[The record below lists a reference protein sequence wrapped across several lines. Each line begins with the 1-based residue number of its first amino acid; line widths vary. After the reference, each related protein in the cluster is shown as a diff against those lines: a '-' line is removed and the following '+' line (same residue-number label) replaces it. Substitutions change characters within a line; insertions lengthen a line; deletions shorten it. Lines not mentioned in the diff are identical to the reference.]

1 MSSCESSATISTI
14 RDMLAPMSKEALVN
28 AVKQIMAQARGGD
41 VEGSY
46 DGYRT
51 LYGSPEFGANK
62 PEDQRQALKLLIL
75 AKRQGQPSERLVEA
89 HRAAIP
95 VLTELVSTHN
105 EPEDYEMLG
114 LCHLLIGNEEAASNM
129 FRHGLNLERAKNP
142 ASDLCGRLMTRV
154 AAI

>member
-1 MSSCESSATISTI
+1 
-14 RDMLAPMSKEALVN
+14 MSKEALVS
-28 AVKQIMAQARGGD
+28 AVKQIMSQSRSGD

-46 DGYRT
+46 EGYAN
-51 LYGSPEFGANK
+51 LYRMPEFTANK

-75 AKRQGQPSERLVEA
+75 AKRHGNPSEKLIDA
-89 HRAAIP
+89 HRAAIAP
-95 VLTELVSTHN
+95 LTELVSTIS

-114 LCHLLIGNEEAASNM
+114 ICHLLIGNDQAASNM
-129 FRHGLNLERAKNP
+129 FRQGLTLERARNP

>member
-1 MSSCESSATISTI
+1 
-14 RDMLAPMSKEALVN
+14 MSKEALVS

-46 DGYRT
+46 DGYGQ
-51 LYGSPEFGANK
+51 LYGTPEFSANK
-62 PEDQRQALKLLIL
+62 PEDQRQALKLLVL
-75 AKRQGQPSERLVEA
+75 AKRQGAPTQRLIEA
-89 HRAAIP
+89 HRNAIP
-95 VLTELVSTHN
+95 ALTELVSTLN

-114 LCHLLIGNEEAASNM
+114 ICHLMIGNDQAASNM
-129 FRHGLNLERAKNP
+129 FRQGLTLERAKNP

>member
-1 MSSCESSATISTI
+1 
-14 RDMLAPMSKEALVN
+14 MLAAMSKEALVA
-28 AVKQIMAQARGGD
+28 AVKQIVAQSRSGD

-46 DGYRT
+46 DGYGK
-51 LYGSPEFGANK
+51 LYGTAEFAANR

-75 AKRQGQPSERLVEA
+75 AKRHGQPSERLIEA

-95 VLTELVSTHN
+95 ALTELVSTLN

-114 LCHLLIGNEEAASNM
+114 ICHLLIGNEEAAGNM
-129 FRHGLNLERAKNP
+129 FRQGLTLERERNA

-154 AAI
+154 SAI

>member
-1 MSSCESSATISTI
+1 
-14 RDMLAPMSKEALVN
+14 MSKEALVG
-28 AVKQIMAQARGGD
+28 AVKKIMAQSRGGD

-46 DGYRT
+46 DGYAQ
-51 LYGSPEFGANK
+51 LFASSDFMANK

-75 AKRQGQPSERLVEA
+75 AKRHGTPSAKLVEA

-95 VLTELVSTHN
+95 ALTELVSTLE

-114 LCHLLIGNEEAASNM
+114 LCHLMIGNDQAASNM
-129 FRHGLNLERAKNP
+129 FRQGLTLERARNP

>member
-1 MSSCESSATISTI
+1 
-14 RDMLAPMSKEALVN
+14 MSKEALVG
-28 AVKQIMAQARGGD
+28 AVKKIMAQSRGGD

-46 DGYRT
+46 DGYAA
-51 LYGSPEFGANK
+51 LFASADFMANR

-75 AKRQGQPSERLVEA
+75 AKRHGAPSAKLVEA

-95 VLTELVSTHN
+95 ALTELVSTL
-105 EPEDYEMLG
+105 EDPEDYEMLG
-114 LCHLLIGNEEAASNM
+114 ICHLLIGNDQAASNM
-129 FRHGLNLERAKNP
+129 FRQGLTLERARNP

>member
-1 MSSCESSATISTI
+1 
-14 RDMLAPMSKEALVN
+14 MSKEALVN
-28 AVKQIMAQARGGD
+28 AVKQIMAQTRSGD
-41 VEGSY
+41 VEGAY
-46 DGYRT
+46 DGYAA
-51 LYGSPEFGANK
+51 LYATPEFVANK

-75 AKRQGQPSERLVEA
+75 AKRHGQPSDKLIAA

-95 VLTELVSTHN
+95 ALTELVSTLN

-114 LCHLLIGNEEAASNM
+114 ICHLLIGNEQAASNM
-129 FRHGLNLERAKNP
+129 FRQGLTLERAKNP

>member
-1 MSSCESSATISTI
+1 
-14 RDMLAPMSKEALVN
+14 MSKDALVA
-28 AVKQIMAQARGGD
+28 AVKQIMSQSRGGD

-46 DGYRT
+46 DGYMK
-51 LYGSPEFGANK
+51 LFSSPEFAANR

-75 AKRQGQPSERLVEA
+75 AKRHGQPSDKLVEA

-95 VLTELVSTHN
+95 SLTELVSTLE

-114 LCHLLIGNEEAASNM
+114 ICHLLIGNEQAASNM
-129 FRHGLNLERAKNP
+129 FRQGLTLERARNP

>member
-1 MSSCESSATISTI
+1 
-14 RDMLAPMSKEALVN
+14 MSKEALVG
-28 AVKQIMAQARGGD
+28 AVKQIMSQSRGGD

-46 DGYRT
+46 DAYAA
-51 LYGSPEFGANK
+51 LYSKPEFTANK

-75 AKRQGQPSERLVEA
+75 AKRHGQPSAKLVEA

-95 VLTELVSTHN
+95 ALTELVSTI
-105 EPEDYEMLG
+105 EDPEDYEMLG
-114 LCHLLIGNEEAASNM
+114 LCHLLIGNEQAASNM
-129 FRHGLNLERAKNP
+129 FRQGLTLERARNP

>member
-1 MSSCESSATISTI
+1 
-14 RDMLAPMSKEALVN
+14 MSKEALVS

-41 VEGSY
+41 VEGSF
-46 DGYRT
+46 DGYAQ
-51 LYGSPEFGANK
+51 LYASPEFAANR

-75 AKRQGQPSERLVEA
+75 QKRQGQPSAKLVEA

-95 VLTELVSTHN
+95 VLTELVSTVN

-114 LCHLLIGNEEAASNM
+114 LCHLLIGNEDAASNM
-129 FRHGLNLERAKNP
+129 FRQGLTLERDRNP